1 MKYKTETH
9 IVIDARK
16 LDILLRLGCSEQVIF
31 AKICGK
37 NVKSS
42 GDKLIDETLD
52 CLVSRKTYT
61 NWGGARINSG
71 KKSKKLN
78 QVENQVENQDGNQV
92 ENQVET
98 QLGTITHTHS
108 NNINTSRVN
117 NNNISTAHAREFT
130 PPTLEQ
136 VLAYAAQQNSVA
148 GMGGFKC
155 TPQIAE
161 EFWSNY
167 ESTGWVVA
175 NDARTPVRDW
185 QAKLRQWALRQARM
199 PAATPH
205 ESAREQK
212 NRMAKEKLDKWLEQ
226 VRQNAAKEQGSNQ

>member
-1 MKYKTETH
+1 MDLINQLPKRERAVVLYHVINNLFNQFENQNDNQIENQNENAYISVSLSVLGKSIYNLLSKN
-9 IVIDARK
+9 IVCREFSTNYGGK
-16 LDILLRLGCSEQVIF
+16 RLGAG
-31 AKICGK
+31 AK
-37 NVKSS
+37 
-42 GDKLIDETLD
+42 
-52 CLVSRKTYT
+52 
-61 NWGGARINSG
+61 
-71 KKSKKLN
+71 KKSDN
-78 QVENQVENQDGNQV
+78 IVNTV
-92 ENQVET
+92 
-98 QLGTITHTHS
+98 S
-108 NNINTSRVN
+108 NVSTSVAP
-117 NNNISTAHAREFT
+117 SVPKFT

-199 PAATPH
+199 PATTPH